1 MLKMYPSMSLLEN
14 EGFCS
19 MRFIVEL
26 EANILTRTI
35 RNSVTFHS
43 CAHRQ
48 EQGHTVKQRHHKSK
62 PYDSIGNN

>member
-1 MLKMYPSMSLLEN
+1 MYLSMSLLEN

-35 RNSVTFHS
+35 RNSVTFHG
-43 CAHRQ
+43 CAH
-48 EQGHTVKQRHHKSK
+48 
-62 PYDSIGNN
+62 